1 MRVSVLGTLRVTV
14 GGRNITPSAPKLRS
28 LLTILALRHGHMVTT
43 TSLIQELWGDEA
55 PVSSLAT
62 LQTYVYHLRK
72 LLTEESA
79 QGAVIITKPLGYVLQ
94 LDEKLDCELFDDLVE
109 SGRQAL
115 EREDPDQADSELTAA
130 LGLVSGPP
138 LPDVD
143 GGPMLMTH
151 INEIAE
157 GVLHARVLHVNVS
170 TELGRLDEIV
180 PRLKSLII
188 EYPFHE
194 DFYAKLMLVLQ
205 RAGRRREA
213 LDVYRQLRGI
223 LVSELGIE
231 PSDEL
236 RGIQQRL
243 LSGDALPEQ
252 APAPQRYKASLAR
265 PAQLPPDIS
274 DFVGRHEQL
283 QRVSTHVTHGATT
296 AVRLVSI
303 TGMPG
308 VGKSALAIRAAHS
321 ARAQF
326 PDGQFYVSLA
336 GSESDPAD
344 PRLVLGRCLRAI
356 GLSDDQIPGSLVER
370 SQLFRSWSAE
380 RRVLMVLDDAVSS
393 AQAVPLLPGGAG
405 CCVLVTSRS
414 LLPGLAGACVI
425 ELDTPGLDDCIS
437 LLADVAG
444 GTRIS
449 GDLEAARSI
458 VRLCGHLPLA
468 IRAVGARLRAAPQH
482 TVVGL
487 LTRLAN
493 ERLRLHEL
501 RFEDL
506 DVSARLRPAY
516 GRLDGDARDI
526 LHRLVDTREQ
536 AFSAASVAALLGT
549 DLLRIERVFER
560 LAQAC
565 FLRAMGSDSRSQT
578 LFGVPPF
585 VAMFVQSERLIAL
598 SGAADSPAALWFSEA
613 C

>member
-1 MRVSVLGTLRVTV
+1 MGTLRVTV

-72 LLTEESA
+72 LLNEEAA
-79 QGAVIITKPLGYVLQ
+79 QGAAISTKPLGYVLQ
-94 LDEKLDCELFDDLVE
+94 LDEKLDCEQFDDSVE
-109 SGRQAL
+109 SARQAL
-115 EREDPDQADSELTAA
+115 GRGDAEQADCELTAA

-143 GGPMLMTH
+143 GGPMLMAH

-157 GVLHARVLHVNVS
+157 GVLHARALHINAS
-170 TELGRLDEIV
+170 TELGRYDEIV

-213 LDVYRQLRGI
+213 LDVYRQLRNI

-252 APAPQRYKASLAR
+252 APASRYKNSLAR

-274 DFVGRHEQL
+274 DFVGRREQL
-283 QRVSTHVTHGATT
+283 QRISAHLTHGATT

-344 PRLVLGRCLRAI
+344 PGLALGGCLRAI
-356 GLSDDQIPGSLVER
+356 GLSDSQIPDSLTER

-380 RRVLMVLDDAVSS
+380 RRVLMVLDDAASS

-405 CCVLVTSRS
+405 CCVLVSSRS

-425 ELDTPGLDDCIS
+425 ELDTPDLDECIS

-444 GTRIS
+444 PTRIS
-449 GDLEAARSI
+449 RDLDAARSI
-458 VRLCGHLPLA
+458 VGLCGHLPLA

-493 ERLRLHEL
+493 ERQRLGEL

-516 GRLDGDARDI
+516 ERLGRDERDI
-526 LHRLVDTREQ
+526 LHGLVNSRKQ
-536 AFSAASVAALLGT
+536 AFSAASVTVLLST
-549 DLLRIERVFER
+549 DLFGVERAFER
-560 LAQAC
+560 LARAC
-565 FLRAMGSDSRSQT
+565 FLRAMGSDSRGQT

-585 VAMFVQSERLIAL
+585 VAMFVQSEELVAL
-598 SGAADSPAALWFSEA
+598 SAAADSPAALRFSEA